1 MKRKWIWIAPLAIL
15 GIVLFGYLGGEIV
28 MLLWNWLLPPLFG
41 WRTLT
46 FWQGLGCWH
55 SAGFCSGAGA
65 ALEAEKGIF
74 VIA

>member
-46 FWQGLGCWH
+46 FWQGLGLL
-55 SAGFCSGAGA
+55 
-65 ALEAEKGIF
+65 ALCRFRRTF
-74 VIA
+74 VVR